1 MLCCELFFDSV
12 YTVWSYLIFYL
23 KRKSGKV
30 VRVSFH
36 VYNLIF
42 INIIKMY
49 IVSHIYFR
57 VIINF
62 IREKTSS
69 LFNYIIFLITLLFQ
83 DDSVIRSANEIKKIL
98 WHEIRIIKKIK
109 NNEITWKA

>member
-1 MLCCELFFDSV
+1 
-12 YTVWSYLIFYL
+12 
-23 KRKSGKV
+23 
-30 VRVSFH
+30 
-36 VYNLIF
+36 
-42 INIIKMY
+42 MY

-83 DDSVIRSANEIKKIL
+83 DDSVIRGANEIKKIL

-109 NNEITWKA
+109 NNEIT

>member
-1 MLCCELFFDSV
+1 
-12 YTVWSYLIFYL
+12 
-23 KRKSGKV
+23 
-30 VRVSFH
+30 
-36 VYNLIF
+36 
-42 INIIKMY
+42 MY

>member
-1 MLCCELFFDSV
+1 
-12 YTVWSYLIFYL
+12 
-23 KRKSGKV
+23 
-30 VRVSFH
+30 
-36 VYNLIF
+36 
-42 INIIKMY
+42 MY

-83 DDSVIRSANEIKKIL
+83 DDPVIRNANEIKKIL